1 MSENWRL
8 AISLTGGRKIHD
20 DGNWTWSDG
29 SAFDYTRWAPDYPRP
44 AYENLEDL
52 GGDCMVVYYDDRIKS
67 MRWYDEPCKWAQT
80 AYVCSYDM

>member
-29 SAFDYTRWAPDYPRP
+29 SAFNYTNWASTRP
-44 AYENLEDL
+44 GGDNPYYAQGL
-52 GGDCMVVYYDDRIKS
+52 GGDCIVIYIDKW
-67 MRWYDEPCKWAQT
+67 MRWYDEPCNWTHT